1 VQDDGKE
8 GSKEETAMPY
18 APSEGARL
26 WYEEAG
32 TGHPILFIH
41 EFGADHRE
49 WEDQVRF
56 FSREYRC
63 ITYAARGYPPS
74 GVPTDP
80 KLYGQDFAVKD
91 AVAVLRHLG
100 IPKAHIVGLSMGGFA
115 ALLFGIR
122 HPEMAVSLVPAGA
135 GSGSPRQEQAEFR
148 AACQARGEKLVAQG
162 WAGEM
167 AEETGHS
174 PTRIQLKRKDP
185 RGWAAYM
192 QRLSEHSGL
201 GTGLTMKHY
210 QGERDSIFD
219 WEAELRRMEV
229 PTFLAVGDEDGPCI
243 ETNVWLKS
251 VLPNAGLWMCPRTGH
266 AINLEEPAAFNREV
280 SAFFSTVERGR
291 WKLG

>member
-1 VQDDGKE
+1 
-8 GSKEETAMPY
+8 MPY
-18 APSEGARL
+18 APSDGARL

-49 WEDQVRF
+49 WEDQMRF

-74 GVPTDP
+74 DVPEDA
-80 KLYGQDFAVKD
+80 KLYGQDFAVAD

-100 IPKAHIVGLSMGGFA
+100 IPRAHVVGLSMGAFA

-122 HPEMAVSLVPAGA
+122 HPAMATALVLAGV
-135 GSGSPRQEQAEFR
+135 GSGSPKQEQAAFR
-148 AACQARGEKLVAQG
+148 EACAARGAKLIAQG
-162 WAGEM
+162 WPGEL

-174 PTRIQLKRKDP
+174 ATRIQLKKKDP

-192 QRLSEHSGL
+192 ERLSQHSGL

-219 WEAELRRMEV
+219 WEPQLRTMAV
-229 PTFLAVGDEDGPCI
+229 PTLLAVGDEDGPCI
-243 ETNVWLKS
+243 ETNIFLKK
-251 VLPNAGLWMCPRTGH
+251 VLPHAGLWMHPRTGH
-266 AINLEEPAAFNREV
+266 AINLEEPAAFNAAV
-280 SAFFSTVERGR
+280 ATFLSTVERGR
-291 WKLG
+291 WTL

>member
-1 VQDDGKE
+1 
-8 GSKEETAMPY
+8 MPY
-18 APSEGARL
+18 AQAEGARL

-32 TGHPILFIH
+32 RGQPILFIH

-56 FSREYRC
+56 FSREYHC

-74 GVPTDP
+74 DVPDGP
-80 KLYGQDFAVKD
+80 GLYGQDFAVAD

-100 IPKAHIVGLSMGGFA
+100 IARAHIVGLSMGGFA

-135 GSGSPRQEQAEFR
+135 GSGSPRAEQAAFR
-148 AACQARGEKLVAQG
+148 AQCAARGNRLIAAG
-162 WAGEM
+162 WPGEM

-174 PTRIQLKRKDP
+174 PTRIQLKKKDP

-192 QRLSEHSGL
+192 ARLAEHSGL

-210 QGERDSIFD
+210 QGERDSILD
-219 WEAELRRMEV
+219 WEPELRRMEV
-229 PTFLAVGDEDGPCI
+229 PTLLVVGDEDWPCI
-243 ETNVWLKS
+243 ETNIFLKS

-266 AINLEEPAAFNREV
+266 AINLEEPAAFNAALA
-280 SAFFSTVERGR
+280 SFFATVERGR
-291 WKLG
+291 WRLG

>member
-1 VQDDGKE
+1 
-8 GSKEETAMPY
+8 MPY
-18 APSEGARL
+18 AQAEGARL

-32 TGHPILFIH
+32 SGHPILFIH

-74 GVPTDP
+74 EVPESP
-80 KLYGQDFAVKD
+80 KLYGQDFAVAD
-91 AVAVLRHLG
+91 AAAVLRHLG
-100 IPKAHIVGLSMGGFA
+100 IPRAHVVGLSMGGFA

-135 GSGSPRQEQAEFR
+135 GSGSPRADLAEFR
-148 AACQARGEKLVAQG
+148 SQCAARGDRLIAEG
-162 WAGEM
+162 WPGAM
-167 AEETGHS
+167 AEETGHA
-174 PTRIQLKRKDP
+174 PTRIQLKKKDP

-192 QRLSEHSGL
+192 ARLAEHSGL

-210 QGERDSIFD
+210 QGERDSILD

-229 PTFLAVGDEDGPCI
+229 PTLLAVGDEDWPCI
-243 ETNVWLKS
+243 ETNIFLKK

-266 AINLEEPAAFNREV
+266 AINLEEPAAFNAELAR
-280 SAFFSTVERGR
+280 FFSTVERGR
-291 WKLG
+291 WRLG

>member
-1 VQDDGKE
+1 
-8 GSKEETAMPY
+8 MPY
-18 APSEGARL
+18 APAQGARL
-26 WYEEAG
+26 HYEEAG

-74 GVPTDP
+74 DVPEDP
-80 KLYGQDFAVKD
+80 KLYGQDFAVAD

-100 IPKAHIVGLSMGGFA
+100 IPKAHVVGLSMGGFA

-122 HPEMAVSLVPAGA
+122 HPEMASCLVPAGA
-135 GSGSPRQEQAEFR
+135 GSGSPRAEQAEFR
-148 AACQARGEKLVAQG
+148 ATCATRGERLIREG
-162 WAGEM
+162 WPGAM

-174 PTRIQLKRKDP
+174 PTRIQLKKKDP

-192 QRLSEHSGL
+192 ARLAEHSGP

-210 QGERDSIFD
+210 QGERDSILD
-219 WEAELRRMEV
+219 WEPELRRMTV
-229 PTFLAVGDEDGPCI
+229 PTLLAVGDEDWPCI
-243 ETNVWLKS
+243 ETNIFLKR
-251 VLPNAGLWMCPRTGH
+251 VLPNAGLWICPRTGH
-266 AINLEEPAAFNREV
+266 AINLEEPAAFNRAV
-280 SAFFSTVERGR
+280 QDFFSTVERGR
-291 WKLG
+291 WSLG

>member
-1 VQDDGKE
+1 
-8 GSKEETAMPY
+8 MPY
-18 APSEGARL
+18 AQAEGARL

-32 TGHPILFIH
+32 HGQPILYIH

-74 GVPTDP
+74 DVPQDP
-80 KLYGQDFAVKD
+80 KLYGQDFAVAD

-135 GSGSPRQEQAEFR
+135 GSGSPRAEQAEFR
-148 AACQARGEKLVAQG
+148 AQCVARGERLIAEG
-162 WAGEM
+162 WPGGM
-167 AEETGHS
+167 AEETGHA
-174 PTRIQLKRKDP
+174 PTRIQLKKKDP

-192 QRLSEHSGL
+192 ARLAEHSGP

-210 QGERDSIFD
+210 QGERDSILD
-219 WEAELRRMEV
+219 WEPALRRMEV
-229 PTFLAVGDEDGPCI
+229 PTLLAVGDEDWPCI
-243 ETNVWLKS
+243 ETNIFLKK

-266 AINLEEPAAFNREV
+266 AINLEEPAAFNAALA
-280 SAFFSTVERGR
+280 SFFSTVERGR
-291 WKLG
+291 WRL